1 MGNFKKYD
9 TAVKSF
15 LKEEISIG
23 SQDTTIK
30 NYTKRL
36 RYFRDFWAAEC
47 SEDTPLVDVV
57 RSWRDSLI
65 EKGLATSTI
74 RQYMVE
80 LKAFFE
86 YAFSEGYFES
96 NPVCNKMLPRAKF
109 AKAKPYDKMFDSD
122 DLMKLWVNR
131 RTSRTDRLWARNY
144 AIIILLLDGK
154 IRNAELLDL
163 RLCDVHFA
171 DKNDPYNY
179 VIINHGKGDK
189 YREVDLSDISASAL
203 KIYLKSGIR
212 PKNLSDEDFLFGT
225 TAEHKFGGTS
235 SGKESWHR
243 GSSQWL
249 SKLVEGHVKK
259 VTGKSGFRSHA
270 MRHNGAN
277 IELNDG
283 TSIEAIQAELGHSSI
298 QTTQIYT
305 GKLQSK
311 RHRVD
316 TSKVFAKRDE
326 WAERNAK
333 MLQEGA

>member
-1 MGNFKKYD
+1 MGKFDNYD
-9 TAVKSF
+9 NAVKSF
-15 LKEEISIG
+15 LREEISIG

-36 RYFRDFWAAEC
+36 RYFRDFWESEC
-47 SEDTPLVDVV
+47 SDDTPLVDVV

-96 NPVCNKMLPRAKF
+96 NPVGNKMLPRAKF
-109 AKAKPYDKMFDSD
+109 AKSKPYDKMFDSD

-212 PKNLSDEDFLFGT
+212 PKNLADDDFLFGT

-243 GSSQWL
+243 GSSAWL

-326 WAERNAK
+326 WAERNMR
-333 MLQEGA
+333 MLGEGA